1 MSPLQNAI
9 NVIYSPRTIIY
20 IFVRVAMHH
29 DITSAIRFAVTV
41 PLLAVLAGCG
51 TTETYQ
57 PPAPP
62 PTPLQAC
69 LSEAFEN
76 HRQCA
81 IRANL
86 DALATRGSASR
97 QMNVCD
103 DRKMAQEDRCYA
115 RHKQR

>member
-1 MSPLQNAI
+1 MTHPVS
-9 NVIYSPRTIIY
+9 R
-20 IFVRVAMHH
+20 
-29 DITSAIRFAVTV
+29 AIRCAAALS
-41 PLLAVLAGCG
+41 LLFGLVGCG
-51 TTETYQ
+51 STPETYQ

-69 LSEAFEN
+69 LNEAFEN

-86 DALATRGSASR
+86 NALATARSAAP

-115 RHKQR
+115 RHK